1 MRRAWEGEVM
11 QRDNELSLAEEIR
24 QTEEQLRIYDGL
36 TRAMTEPH
44 TVLEVLLQAEDPES
58 ASAALRDRFGFD
70 PVQATA
76 VLEMQFRRATR
87 LDRLKIE
94 DRQRELSEHA
104 AYLKSLSVD

>member
-11 QRDNELSLAEEIR
+11 QPRDNELSLAEEIR

-70 PVQATA
+70 QVQATA
-76 VLEMQFRRATR
+76 VLEMQSRRARALT
-87 LDRLKIE
+87 
-94 DRQRELSEHA
+94 A
-104 AYLKSLSVD
+104 